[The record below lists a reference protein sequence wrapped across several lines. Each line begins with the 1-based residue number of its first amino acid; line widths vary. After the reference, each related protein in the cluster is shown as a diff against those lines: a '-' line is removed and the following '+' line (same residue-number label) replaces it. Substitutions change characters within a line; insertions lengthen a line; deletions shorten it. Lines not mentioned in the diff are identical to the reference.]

1 MTTPVDYSVRAES
14 SRTLR
19 APTRLA
25 RRLTQVEADDQRNG
39 VGPPKRICVVGSG
52 WRFLSGISYYTCR
65 MSNSLA
71 ETDYEVSAILMR
83 RLLPRRLYPGKAR
96 VGSQLADLRYD
107 DSVRV
112 LDGVDYF
119 WWPSLLR
126 ALRFLL
132 RERPDVVVFEW
143 WSATVLHTYL
153 VLAAVA
159 RLLGA
164 RVVIEF
170 HETLD
175 SAEAT
180 MMFPRLYADIFIR
193 PMLWIASGY
202 AVHSGFDR
210 DVISKRYPVGT
221 KPVAV
226 VPHGPYNHGVRASER
241 RPRGPDDPV
250 RLLFFGT
257 IRPYKGLEHL
267 IDAFD
272 GLTDAEAE
280 RFSLTVAGETWE
292 GWDIPT
298 ELIARARHRDRIVFV
313 NRYVTDAEA
322 TTLFSEADVVVLP
335 YLRSSAS
342 GPLHMAMSHGL
353 SVIVTAVGGLTE
365 AATLYQG
372 TTFVPPGDT
381 DSLRE
386 AIRQIDPS
394 LGVHYPDPFSWAES
408 AGRLASLFVSDSSQ
422 SAR

>member
-1 MTTPVDYSVRAES
+1 M
-14 SRTLR
+14 
-19 APTRLA
+19 
-25 RRLTQVEADDQRNG
+25 
-39 VGPPKRICVVGSG
+39 
-52 WRFLSGISYYTCR
+52 
-65 MSNSLA
+65 
-71 ETDYEVSAILMR
+71 
-83 RLLPRRLYPGKAR
+83 
-96 VGSQLADLRYD
+96 ADLQYN

-126 ALRFLL
+126 AFRFLL
-132 RERPDVVVFEW
+132 KERPDVVVFEW
-143 WSATVLHTYL
+143 WTATVLHTYL
-153 VLAAVA
+153 ALAVVA

-164 RVVIEF
+164 RVVVEF

-180 MMFPRLYADIFIR
+180 MMFPRLYADVFIR
-193 PMLWIASGY
+193 PVLWIASGF

-210 DVISKRYPVGT
+210 DVIAKRYPVGS

-226 VPHGPYNHGVRASER
+226 VPHGPYNHGVTTSER
-241 RPRGPDDPV
+241 RTRGSDEAV

-272 GLTDAEAE
+272 GLADAEAE
-280 RFSLTVAGETWE
+280 RYSLTVVGETWE
-292 GWDIPT
+292 SWNTPT

-322 TTLFSEADVVVLP
+322 TTFFSEADAVVLP

-353 SVIVTAVGGLTE
+353 PVIVTAVGGLTE
-365 AATLYQG
+365 AATLYRG

-386 AIRQIDPS
+386 AIRQIGPS
-394 LGVHYPDPFSWAES
+394 LGVRYPDPYSWAES
-408 AGRLASLFVSDSSQ
+408 AERLASLFVSDSSQ
-422 SAR
+422 VAR